1 MKTIL
6 LVEDDMALSW
16 LLEKLLER
24 NYKVARVSNGL
35 DAWGWLSEK
44 NRCDLVVSDVNVP
57 LMSGRELL
65 ESLRAS
71 TLYNQIPVLM
81 LSALEEEKETCLS
94 LGASAYVTKPFN
106 PHQFLDE
113 VRLALDDAPAY
124 SC

>member
-6 LVEDDMALSW
+6 LVEDDAALSW

-35 DAWGWLSEK
+35 DAWGWLSES
-44 NRCDLVVSDVNVP
+44 NRCDLVISDVNVP
-57 LMSGRELL
+57 LMSGKELL
-65 ESLRAS
+65 GSLRTS

-81 LSALEEEKETCLS
+81 LSALEDEKETCLS

-113 VRLALDDAPAY
+113 VRLALDAAPAY
-124 SC
+124 FC

>member
-113 VRLALDDAPAY
+113 VRLALDDTPAY